1 MRRLKALSII
11 EILIALIVFGT
22 GILVIL
28 KILGANIL
36 FVDRV
41 WLRAQATFLAQENLE
56 LLFSHRM
63 ANYKLGNQWDC
74 VNLSCDDIIWSSNAK
89 YVNFYLTG
97 EKYSVETSMNNNDL
111 DKFQMSIIDGFWTK
125 GNQKVKGAIFL
136 RYLSFAPF
144 WSQPD
149 GKYLPMSEIKN
160 VSSVAGWQKGAYSGT
175 IELQTFISD
184 WR

>member
-1 MRRLKALSII
+1 MSKLKGLSIV
-11 EILIALIVFGT
+11 EILIALVVFGA

-41 WLRAQATFLAQENLE
+41 WLRSQATFLAQENLE

-74 VNLSCDDIIWSSNAK
+74 IDIDCKEHFWTGNAK
-89 YVNFYLTG
+89 HVNFYL
-97 EKYSVETSMNNNDL
+97 EKNWYEIEFKDNIWDL
-111 DKFQMSIIDGFWTK
+111 KPFQMSIIDGLWTK
-125 GNQKVKGAIFL
+125 GNQKVRGSVFW

-149 GKYLPMSEIKN
+149 VKYLPMGEIKN
-160 VSSVAGWQKGAYSGT
+160 VTSIAWWQKWAYSGT
-175 IELQTFISD
+175 IELQTFISN